1 MSEQNSGQSAETQP
15 REPRDQALLEMRK
28 AADAQIPEG
37 QSFFAPGQPTGVAPP
52 DTPPPAPAPAVT
64 PEPVVQA
71 APVAEAAP
79 SSDPQGGA

>member
-1 MSEQNSGQSAETQP
+1 MSEQNSGQSAEPQT
-15 REPRDQALLEMRK
+15 RDQALLEMRK